1 MPSDNNANGAVL
13 PEKGKNS
20 KKDKKHGKK
29 SIGWIIGVIVLILIS
44 VTFILP
50 VTVFSTSNTP
60 KITFG
65 SYNGEDITLEY
76 TYDNYFYNIL
86 VNLANMY
93 QMNNQNVMQ
102 IYQTAFS
109 EAVMNTALTQMADE
123 AGITVSD
130 KMLGQ
135 AMVQSGNWRDENGN
149 FDVNAYNETPQV
161 QRDAVRDQLRAALP
175 AQVVLSDL
183 ATVKTSNAE
192 QDFVMSLSSSP
203 RAFQYITLDYNAY
216 PDEDAISYAAANPAP
231 FMTMDLSVITVATE
245 DEANTVLTSI
255 QNGETT
261 FADAVTASSTDSYKG
276 NGGSMGTVIANDLES
291 TLVNEEDALTVFS
304 LSEGELSA
312 PIQSYTGWQIFRADS
327 TTAEADTS
335 DADVLSDI
343 KRYISLNDSETME
356 TFLQAKAD
364 EVYAAAQNDF
374 EKAASDNNL
383 KITDVSASSYNP
395 ASAAFIT
402 GIAGNDPD
410 GLLLNATYASTEYQ
424 SEIFTAADNT
434 VIAPELS
441 GSSYII
447 VRPVAAAAASDTA
460 NRRLAYSQSAP
471 VIAVQDV
478 NASILS
484 SDGFVDNFF
493 NTFISEVIGASAN

>member
-1 MPSDNNANGAVL
+1 MPSDNNANGAVI

-76 TYDNYFYNIL
+76 AYDNYFYNVLI
-86 VNLANMY
+86 NLANMY

-102 IYQTAFS
+102 IYQAAYS
-109 EAVMNTALTQMADE
+109 QAVMNTALSQMADE
-123 AGITVSD
+123 AGIMISD

-135 AMVQSGNWRDENGN
+135 AVVNSGNWRDENGN
-149 FDVNAYNETPQV
+149 FDINAYNATAQV
-161 QRDAVRDQLRAALP
+161 ERDAVRDQLKAALP
-175 AQVVLSDL
+175 AQVVISDL

-192 QDFVMSLSSSP
+192 QDFVMSLNNSP
-203 RAFQYITLDYNAY
+203 KAFQYITLDYNAY
-216 PDEDAISYAAANPAP
+216 PDADAIAYAESNPAP
-231 FMTMDLSVITVATE
+231 FMERELSVITVATE
-245 DEANTVLTSI
+245 DEANTLVASI
-255 QNGETT
+255 NNGETT
-261 FADAVTASSTDSYKG
+261 FEDAVAASSTDSYKE
-276 NGGSMGTVIANDLES
+276 NGGSMGTVISNDLEN
-291 TLVNEEDALTVFS
+291 TLINDEDATAVFA
-304 LSEGELSA
+304 LQNGEISI
-312 PIQSYTGWQIFRADS
+312 PVQGYTGWMIFRADS
-327 TTAEADTS
+327 DARAADTTN
-335 DADVLSDI
+335 ADTLSDI
-343 KRYISLNDSETME
+343 KRYISLNDSETMN
-356 TFLQAKAD
+356 TYLQAKAD
-364 EVYAAAQNDF
+364 EIYAQAQTDF
-374 EKAASDNNL
+374 EKAAADNNL

-395 ASAAFIT
+395 ASATFIT

-424 SEIFTAADNT
+424 REIFLAEENT
-434 VIAPELS
+434 VIAPEAT

-447 VRPVAAAAASDTA
+447 TRPVATSATPAT
-460 NRRLAYSQSAP
+460 NRLSYSQSAP

-478 NASILS
+478 NTTLLS
-484 SDGFVDNFF
+484 SDSFVDNFF
-493 NTFISEVIGASAN
+493 NTFISEVIGAQ